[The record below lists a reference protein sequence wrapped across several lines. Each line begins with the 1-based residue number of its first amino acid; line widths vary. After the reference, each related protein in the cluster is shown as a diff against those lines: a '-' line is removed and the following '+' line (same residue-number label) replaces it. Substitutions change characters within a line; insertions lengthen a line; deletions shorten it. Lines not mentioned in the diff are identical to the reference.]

1 MDTGARNDNFTERIN
16 LVLDW
21 RIQALGLLGVSRSK
35 VSSDEPDQRL
45 HLPILTYACLCLPN
59 PFLCLFDE
67 FEAIPILCLLDP
79 LVLAFLYKRGGKDR
93 IG

>member
-1 MDTGARNDNFTERIN
+1 
-16 LVLDW
+16 
-21 RIQALGLLGVSRSK
+21 
-35 VSSDEPDQRL
+35 L